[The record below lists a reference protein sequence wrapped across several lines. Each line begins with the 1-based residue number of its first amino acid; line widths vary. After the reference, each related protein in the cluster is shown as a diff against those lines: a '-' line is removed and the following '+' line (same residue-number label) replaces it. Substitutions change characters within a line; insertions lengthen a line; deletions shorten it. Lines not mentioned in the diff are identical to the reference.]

1 MTRPSSRA
9 SAAPPAAK
17 AAADTGPDSDLFS
30 STLSGADLGE
40 DDAPARADWAGRS
53 LALDAQPLDPAEGAL
68 LLARLWRAERH
79 VVALQPD
86 ELSHL
91 CAQLRY
97 VRVGRDRQVIGQ
109 NELGDFMV
117 VVLEGT
123 LSVDRLRAD
132 GGLTRL
138 AEAHP
143 GDLVGEMAM
152 LDAGARFS
160 SCTTLGP
167 CTLAVLEAPQLEQLF
182 DQHPR
187 IGLALVATLSRRL
200 SLRLRQVSARLSAL
214 LSAD

>member
-1 MTRPSSRA
+1 MSRSIPRA
-9 SAAPPAAK
+9 AAAAPTEP
-17 AAADTGPDSDLFS
+17 DTGPDSDLFS
-30 STLSGADLGE
+30 STLSGGDLG
-40 DDAPARADWAGRS
+40 DDDTPTRADWAGRS
-53 LALDAQPLDPAEGAL
+53 AALDAKPMDPTEGGL

-79 VVALQPD
+79 VLALQPE
-86 ELSHL
+86 ELAHL
-91 CAQLRY
+91 CEQLRY

-123 LSVDRLRAD
+123 LSVDRLRAG

-143 GDLVGEMAM
+143 GDMVGEMAM
-152 LDAGARFS
+152 LDAGARFC

-167 CTLAVLEAPQLEQLF
+167 CTLAVLEAPQLEALF
-182 DQHPR
+182 EHHPR

-214 LSAD
+214 HSAD